1 MESIILTVLIISNIS
16 LLIYLF
22 LKKSNDNSSDLI
34 LKITNNLTNQVQ
46 DIRKE
51 INQNSEKSRLEIE
64 SKLRNINKEISEFQI
79 SSKTQMQKQFSD
91 SNKIIKEVTSELE
104 KIKGTNEQVLSFANQ
119 MKTLEKILG
128 NQKQRG
134 LLGEIQLENLLANVL
149 PPELFQMQY
158 TFNNGE
164 AVDAIVKVGEYLIP
178 VDAKFSLDNYNKMIE
193 SSNKDDLSYL
203 EKQFKSDIKDRI
215 DETAK

>member
-16 LLIYLF
+16 LLIYFF
-22 LKKSNDNSSDLI
+22 LRKSNDNSSDLI

-91 SNKIIKEVTSELE
+91 SNKIIKEVTSC
-104 KIKGTNEQVLSFANQ
+104 
-119 MKTLEKILG
+119 
-128 NQKQRG
+128 
-134 LLGEIQLENLLANVL
+134 LL
-149 PPELFQMQY
+149 Y
-158 TFNNGE
+158 TSPSPR
-164 AVDAIVKVGEYLIP
+164 D
-178 VDAKFSLDNYNKMIE
+178 
-193 SSNKDDLSYL
+193 
-203 EKQFKSDIKDRI
+203 
-215 DETAK
+215 